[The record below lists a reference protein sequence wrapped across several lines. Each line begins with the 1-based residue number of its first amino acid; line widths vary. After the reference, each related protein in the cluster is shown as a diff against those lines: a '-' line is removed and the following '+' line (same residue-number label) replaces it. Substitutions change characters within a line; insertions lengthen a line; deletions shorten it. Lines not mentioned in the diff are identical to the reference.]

1 MVCTETST
9 MRAHTRIRRTARGVF
24 GPTGIALMGLTA
36 VALGAAVKTGFITI
50 EGAGAGGD
58 STTVSVR
65 TAAGD
70 VAMPVPSSSADT
82 IRPSNTTSSPRALDA
97 DSLVAPITVNDSS
110 AARPTTAELVSLS
123 DALIV
128 PVAGVQ
134 PKDLLDT
141 FDAPRGTRRHNALDI
156 PAPRGTAVL
165 SATDGRVRRLFTS
178 AAGGMMVY
186 ASDPSSRFVL
196 MYAHL
201 DRYAD
206 GLTDTTT
213 LRRGDTIGF
222 VGTTGNA
229 PPSVPHLHFAI
240 ARTNDVT
247 KWWSGTPVDPRPL
260 LQR

>member
-1 MVCTETST
+1 M
-9 MRAHTRIRRTARGVF
+9 F
-24 GPTGIALMGLTA
+24 GPTGVAIMGLVA
-36 VALGAAVKTGFITI
+36 VGIGAAVKTGFITVGHGT
-50 EGAGAGGD
+50 GAD
-58 STTVSVR
+58 STVMVH

-70 VAMPVPSSSADT
+70 VELPVPASADT
-82 IRPSNTTSSPRALDA
+82 VRPPGSSTNAPPRAL
-97 DSLVAPITVNDSS
+97 DSLVAPTVPGDS
-110 AARPTTAELVSLS
+110 AAVRPTTDELVELAES
-123 DALIV
+123 LIV

-141 FDAPRGTRRHNALDI
+141 FDEPRGTRRHHALDI
-156 PAPRGTAVL
+156 PAPRGTPVL
-165 SATDGRVRRLFTS
+165 SATDGRVQRLFTS
-178 AAGGMMVY
+178 AAGGLMVY
-186 ASDPSSRFVL
+186 ASDPSGRFVL

-206 GLTDTTT
+206 GLTDSTA

-229 PPSVPHLHFAI
+229 PPNVPHLHFAI
-240 ARTNDVT
+240 TRARDVR

>member
-1 MVCTETST
+1 
-9 MRAHTRIRRTARGVF
+9 MRTRASIGRRVF
-24 GPTGIALMGLTA
+24 GPTGVALMGLTA
-36 VALGAAVKTGFITI
+36 VAFGAAVKTGFITI
-50 EGAGAGGD
+50 RRAAASD
-58 STTVSVR
+58 STAVTVR
-65 TAAGD
+65 TADGD
-70 VAMPVPSSSADT
+70 VEVRIPSSADT
-82 IRPSNTTSSPRALDA
+82 VRPSTTNSAPPALNA
-97 DSLVAPITVNDSS
+97 DSLVAPISPNDSS
-110 AARPTTAELVSLS
+110 AARPTTAELVGLPE
-123 DALIV
+123 ALIV

-141 FDAPRGTRRHNALDI
+141 FDAARGTRRHNALDI
-156 PAPRGTAVL
+156 PAPRGTPVL
-165 SATDGRVRRLFTS
+165 SAADGRVQRLFTS
-178 AAGGMMVY
+178 AAGGLMVY
-186 ASDPSSRFVL
+186 ASDTTGHFVL

-229 PPSVPHLHFAI
+229 PPNVPHLHFAI

-247 KWWSGTPVDPRPL
+247 KWWSGTPIDPRPL

>member
-1 MVCTETST
+1 MPTA
-9 MRAHTRIRRTARGVF
+9 MKFRRAGRRVF
-24 GPTGIALMGLTA
+24 SPTGVAIMGLAA
-36 VALGAAVKTGFITI
+36 VAIGAAVKTGFITV
-50 EGAGAGGD
+50 EHGTGAD
-58 STTVSVR
+58 STVMVK

-70 VAMPVPSSSADT
+70 VELPVPASADT
-82 IRPSNTTSSPRALDA
+82 VRPSGSNTNTPPPALNA
-97 DSLVAPITVNDSS
+97 DSLVGPTVTGDS
-110 AARPTTAELVSLS
+110 AAVRPTTDELVELAES
-123 DALIV
+123 LIV

-141 FDAPRGTRRHNALDI
+141 FDEPRGTRRHNALDI
-156 PAPRGTAVL
+156 PAPRGTPVL
-165 SATDGRVRRLFTS
+165 SATDGRVQRLFTS
-178 AAGGMMVY
+178 AAGGLMVY
-186 ASDPSSRFVL
+186 ASDPSGRFVL

-206 GLTDTTT
+206 GLTDSTT

-229 PPSVPHLHFAI
+229 PPNVPHLHFAI
-240 ARTNDVT
+240 ARARDVR